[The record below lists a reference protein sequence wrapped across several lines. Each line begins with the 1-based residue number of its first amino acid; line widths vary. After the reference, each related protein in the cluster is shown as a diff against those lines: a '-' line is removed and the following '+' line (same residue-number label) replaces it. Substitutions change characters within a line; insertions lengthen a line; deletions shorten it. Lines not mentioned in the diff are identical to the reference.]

1 MAEREN
7 EPHFGTVNFERRK
20 HPRFSINLPVEYWP
34 AKASKGSPTRT
45 GDISEGG
52 LLLYLPAEM
61 DSGQDLR
68 VRLFID
74 SGLDV
79 MSIEGIVQVV
89 WKDLNLGDKE
99 DYRTGVKFVEISPQD
114 NSNLR
119 NFLKTLVDLKS
130 QSKMAAPSGLLSSVV
145 LSALG
150 EPSIVPP
157 KDPPDRG

>member
-1 MAEREN
+1 MAELQT
-7 EPHFGTVNFERRK
+7 EPHFGTVNFERRR

-34 AKASKGSPTRT
+34 AKTSKGCPAHTQ
-45 GDISEGG
+45 DISEGG

-79 MSIEGIVQVV
+79 MAIEATVQVV

-99 DYRTGVKFVEISPQD
+99 DYRTGVKFVEISQQD
-114 NSNLR
+114 NANLI
-119 NFLKTLVDLKS
+119 NFLKTLVDLKTQPKLAS
-130 QSKMAAPSGLLSSVV
+130 PSGLLSSMAH
-145 LSALG
+145 SAG
-150 EPSIVPP
+150 SSNPRTKNPS
-157 KDPPDRG
+157 DQS

>member
-1 MAEREN
+1 
-7 EPHFGTVNFERRK
+7 
-20 HPRFSINLPVEYWP
+20 
-34 AKASKGSPTRT
+34 
-45 GDISEGG
+45 
-52 LLLYLPAEM
+52 
-61 DSGQDLR
+61 
-68 VRLFID
+68 
-74 SGLDV
+74 

-119 NFLKTLVDLKS
+119 NYLKTLVDLKS
-130 QSKMAAPSGLLSSVV
+130 QSKTAAPSGLLSSVV